1 MEIWD
6 LYNKN
11 REIIGSQ
18 IRGEPIPDNAYH
30 LVAHIWIKNKK
41 GEFLISRR
49 SETRPTHPLL
59 WECPGGSVLKGENSL
74 SGALRETKE
83 EVGIDLKPNTGTLI
97 FSKIYDTTDNKR
109 LNAILDVWLFNYD
122 GDVDLKKATTNEVC
136 DIKWMTKE
144 EIKKCFD
151 EKQFVPTLKYFFDIF

>member
-41 GEFLISRR
+41 GEFLISHR
-49 SETRPTHPLL
+49 SETRPTSPLL

-83 EVGIDLKPNTGTLI
+83 EVGIELKPDSGKLI
-97 FSKIYDTTDNKR
+97 FSKIKGNW
-109 LNAILDVWLFNYD
+109 ILDVWLFNYD
-122 GDVDLKKATTNEVC
+122 GDIDLKKATTDEVC

-144 EIKKCFD
+144 EIKKYFD
-151 EKQFVPTLKYFFDIF
+151 EKQFVPKLKYFFDIF

>member
-49 SETRPTHPLL
+49 SETRPTSPLL

-83 EVGIDLKPNTGTLI
+83 EVGIDLNPNSGKLI
-97 FSKIYDTTDNKR
+97 FSKIKGNW
-109 LNAILDVWLFNYD
+109 ILDVWLFNYD
-122 GDVDLKKATTNEVC
+122 GDVDLKKATTDEVC

-151 EKQFVPTLKYFFDIF
+151 KKQFVPKLKYFFDIF

>member
-83 EVGIDLKPNTGTLI
+83 EVGIELKPDSGKLI
-97 FSKIYDTTDNKR
+97 FSKTKGNW
-109 LNAILDVWLFNYD
+109 ILDVWLFNYD
-122 GDVDLKKATTNEVC
+122 GDIDLKKATTDEVC

-151 EKQFVPTLKYFFDIF
+151 EKQFVPKLKYFFDIF